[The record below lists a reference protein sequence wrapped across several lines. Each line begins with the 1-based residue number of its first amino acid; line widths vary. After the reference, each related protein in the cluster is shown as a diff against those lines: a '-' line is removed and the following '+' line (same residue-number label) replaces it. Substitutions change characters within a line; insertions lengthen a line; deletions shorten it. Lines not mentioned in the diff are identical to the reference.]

1 VSNFQSCKVACGQP
15 WAIASIFYIM
25 KPKDKGLSNDDI
37 EKILNFDWDVSTD
50 EESGDELEDIFL
62 QCWRRI

>member
-1 VSNFQSCKVACGQP
+1 
-15 WAIASIFYIM
+15 M